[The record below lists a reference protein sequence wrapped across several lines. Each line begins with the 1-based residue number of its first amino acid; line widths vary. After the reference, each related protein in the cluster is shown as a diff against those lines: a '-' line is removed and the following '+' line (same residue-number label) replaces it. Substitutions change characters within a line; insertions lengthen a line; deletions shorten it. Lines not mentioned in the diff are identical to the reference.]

1 MESYY
6 IYIILIIV
14 IILLIISYFVY
25 INYRTKKYEE
35 SVNVLINKSYND
47 IDKVPTDKK
56 LLQKDLNDLL
66 NLRKLKY
73 TNNEM
78 YYNRIDGTIYFI
90 KNKLNIR

>member
-1 MESYY
+1 MKTNY
-6 IYIILIIV
+6 IYIILV
-14 IILLIISYFVY
+14 IISILAIISYFVY

-35 SVNVLINKSYND
+35 TVNVLINKSYND
-47 IDKVPTDKK
+47 IDKVPIDKK

-66 NLRKLKY
+66 NLSKLKY

-78 YYNRIDGTIYFI
+78 YYNRIDGTIYSI